1 MKLILREATAPIL
14 ALFASTSTLLCCAL
28 PALLI
33 TLGAGAVMAGLTSS
47 IPGIIWLTE
56 HKLILFGVSGALLIA
71 AVVTKWMTRNAPCPI
86 DPKLAKACTFWR
98 RTGSI
103 ILATAIVFYLIG
115 AFFAFFAADLLL

>member
-1 MKLILREATAPIL
+1 MKLILREATAPTL

-33 TLGAGAVMAGLTSS
+33 TLGAGAVMAGLTST

-56 HKLILFGVSGALLIA
+56 HKLILFGVSGALLIG

-103 ILATAIVFYLIG
+103 ILAIAIVFYLIG